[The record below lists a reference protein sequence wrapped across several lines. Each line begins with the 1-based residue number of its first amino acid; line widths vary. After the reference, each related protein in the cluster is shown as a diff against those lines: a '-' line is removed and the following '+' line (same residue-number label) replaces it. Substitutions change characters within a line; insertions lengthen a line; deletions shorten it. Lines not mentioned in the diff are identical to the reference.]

1 MGVHLRW
8 PTRYDTQHQ
17 NMDQLQNI
25 DQRKCQTLTTIC
37 GGKIFESPSNLFS
50 KSPTFHDCL
59 TFCGEDSGPVDL
71 DSLFFSCRGVEPKV
85 AAAVFQELL
94 TYMDNEQELL
104 PDHFSLV
111 TSISLTKDCSK
122 QRLSPHFSH
131 AHVLLE
137 LADYLGMVPLKKLCL
152 VVMHF
157 NKQEKGEKRKG
168 HAA

>member
-8 PTRYDTQHQ
+8 PTRYNTQYQ

-37 GGKIFESPSNLFS
+37 GGKI
-50 KSPTFHDCL
+50 
-59 TFCGEDSGPVDL
+59 
-71 DSLFFSCRGVEPKV
+71 
-85 AAAVFQELL
+85 FQELL